1 VQRRSLPDR
10 YLLGSN
16 NEEIEAMKTLSLV
29 RPAVASATVIRAAS
43 SASSWVHETLG
54 EQFGLDP
61 IKKNLNLRAD
71 WGRKIDAWTVV
82 SDGESPL
89 AVLAESSRG
98 EITAARCLA
107 VEVRSD
113 ESVLV
118 LGSAWVDPMGTCIFA
133 ETCIQFDGVSKA
145 EADELESAL
154 FMDDVDSRFERL
166 SLGTTTIF
174 RRWDDILSAEDIEQ
188 RLENDRVL
196 ITQLREAGRSFRA
209 SFPRVPAGWGH
220 LSGIRRTSIE
230 RIDCWTVEALAT
242 APVNDCAWLGDADPL
257 QVTFNIDGI
266 GDQSMLMTARTC
278 MGIVCPAVA
287 AEDADLD
294 LECAGDTDCFERHGL
309 PRAA

>member
-1 VQRRSLPDR
+1 
-10 YLLGSN
+10 
-16 NEEIEAMKTLSLV
+16 MKTLSLV
-29 RPAVASATVIRAAS
+29 LPAVASATVIRAAS

-113 ESVLV
+113 
-118 LGSAWVDPMGTCIFA
+118 AMGTCIFA

-188 RLENDRVL
+188 RLENDRDL
-196 ITQLREAGRSFRA
+196 ISQLREAGCSFRA
-209 SFPRVPAGWGH
+209 SFPRVPAGWAH
-220 LSGIRRTSIE
+220 LGGIRRTSIE
-230 RIDCWTVEALAT
+230 RIDCRTVEAMET

-257 QVTFNIDGI
+257 QVTFNIDGT

-287 AEDADLD
+287 AEWEEELHDA
-294 LECAGDTDCFERHGL
+294 A
-309 PRAA
+309 